1 MNHLRNILNLLGL
14 SLLYIV
20 FTMVAAHIIDA
31 IFYNPNEDIKHT
43 NKIKL
48 FIELTLQTLCCVI
61 AIYYIRKII
70 NFIVG
75 RHKDTDLTQI
85 YNGEIIISIIFIATQ
100 DNLLKKINHLVA
112 NHHLFIFGKK
122 SVDK

>member
-1 MNHLRNILNLLGL
+1 MNHLRNLLNLLGL

-20 FTMVAAHIIDA
+20 FTMIAAHIIDA
-31 IFYNPNEDIKHT
+31 VFYNPNEDIKHA

-48 FIELTLQTLCCVI
+48 FIEIVLQTLCCVI
-61 AIYYIRKII
+61 AIYYIRKIA

-75 RHKDTDLTQI
+75 RHRDTDLTQI
-85 YNGEIIISIIFIATQ
+85 YNGEIVISIIFIATQ

-112 NHHLFIFGKK
+112 NHHLFIYKKK
-122 SVDK
+122 SIGK